1 MDAMSSPSWHERLSA
16 LDAAFLYMED
26 RNAHMHV
33 GGLCVF
39 DGPPPSH
46 GELLQHVESRLAAVP
61 RYRQRLAFVPLGQGR
76 PVWVDDAQFDL
87 EYHVRR
93 TALPAPG
100 GESELRRLTSRL
112 LSQRLDRD
120 KPLWELWC
128 VEGLEEGRFALVSKT
143 HHCMID
149 GISGVDI
156 ATVLL
161 DRTRATGSQVLT
173 APWRPRPAPSGR
185 ELLLDSV
192 RHQLTHPLEVA
203 RDALR
208 GSAQA
213 RRQLGEI
220 VLGALPML
228 KLAGM
233 GRAPASSLNQPI
245 GPHRRFETVRLDLG
259 RVRRVKGALGGTVN
273 DVILAVVAGALRSL
287 LQRRGEPVDPANVPD
302 LRLIEIELAPASPQ
316 ADISGDI
323 VAALA
328 AGGVTAEV
336 IEAPD
341 EASGGGLAPKVR
353 NFAFWGAVV
362 FAAMMAVIAWLAARG
377 LAARRREM
385 VTVMCDLGATR
396 GQTAGRIADRSDAAL
411 LSGVSPSLARPGVR
425 MRRPSTARTT
435 SPSTPP
441 TCGTSSPPA
450 WPPAPAC
457 ASSSARRR
465 TPTTPR
471 PSPTTSPTRSASARS
486 PSPSSTPTMPSSTSS
501 RPMPS

>member
-46 GELLQHVESRLAAVP
+46 AELLQHVESRLAAVP

-161 DRTRATGSQVLT
+161 DRTRATGPQVLT
-173 APWRPRPAPSGR
+173 VPWRPRPAPSGR
-185 ELLLDSV
+185 ELLLDSL

-203 RDALR
+203 RDALT

-287 LQRRGEPVDPANVPD
+287 LLRRGEPPVGSLRALVPVSVRRPDARHTLGNQVTAVFCPLPVGEADPRRRLALVREAMQDLKGSRQAVGGLALTQLGDFAPPTLAAQAARVQALARFFNLVVTNVPGPQDALYLAGRQMQACYPAVPLAADQTVCIGLLSYNGAIGVGLLGDAD
-302 LRLIEIELAPASPQ
+302 LARDLPELA
-316 ADISGDI
+316 
-323 VAALA
+323 AALA
-328 AGGVTAEV
+328 A
-336 IEAPD
+336 
-341 EASGGGLAPKVR
+341 
-353 NFAFWGAVV
+353 
-362 FAAMMAVIAWLAARG
+362 
-377 LAARRREM
+377 
-385 VTVMCDLGATR
+385 
-396 GQTAGRIADRSDAAL
+396 AL
-411 LSGVSPSLARPGVR
+411 TELEG
-425 MRRPSTARTT
+425 
-435 SPSTPP
+435 
-441 TCGTSSPPA
+441 
-450 WPPAPAC
+450 C
-457 ASSSARRR
+457 A
-465 TPTTPR
+465 
-471 PSPTTSPTRSASARS
+471 
-486 PSPSSTPTMPSSTSS
+486 
-501 RPMPS
+501 

>member
-287 LQRRGEPVDPANVPD
+287 LQRRGEPPVGSLRALVPVSVRQPDARHTLGNQVTAVFCPLPVGEADPRRRLAMVREAMQDLKGSRQAVGGLALTQLGDFAPPTLAAQAARVQALARFFNLVVTNVPGPQDALYLAGRQMQACYPAVPLAADQTVCIGLLSYNGAIGVGLLGDAD
-302 LRLIEIELAPASPQ
+302 LARDLPELA
-316 ADISGDI
+316 
-323 VAALA
+323 AALA
-328 AGGVTAEV
+328 TALTELEGCV
-336 IEAPD
+336 
-341 EASGGGLAPKVR
+341 
-353 NFAFWGAVV
+353 
-362 FAAMMAVIAWLAARG
+362 
-377 LAARRREM
+377 
-385 VTVMCDLGATR
+385 
-396 GQTAGRIADRSDAAL
+396 
-411 LSGVSPSLARPGVR
+411 
-425 MRRPSTARTT
+425 
-435 SPSTPP
+435 
-441 TCGTSSPPA
+441 
-450 WPPAPAC
+450 
-457 ASSSARRR
+457 
-465 TPTTPR
+465 
-471 PSPTTSPTRSASARS
+471 
-486 PSPSSTPTMPSSTSS
+486 
-501 RPMPS
+501 

>member
-1 MDAMSSPSWHERLSA
+1 MSSPSWHERLSA

-46 GELLQHVESRLAAVP
+46 AELLQHVESRLAAVP

-161 DRTRATGSQVLT
+161 DRTRITGPQAATPL
-173 APWRPRPAPSGR
+173 WRPRPAPTGR
-185 ELLLDSV
+185 ELLLDSL
-192 RHQLTHPLEVA
+192 RHQLTHPLEVV
-203 RDALR
+203 RDALT

-259 RVRRVKGALGGTVN
+259 RVRRVKAALGGTVN

-287 LQRRGEPVDPANVPD
+287 LQQRGEPPVGSLRALVPVSVRRPDARHTLGNQVTAVFCPLPVGEAEPRRRLALVREAMQDLKGSRQAVGGLALTQLGDFAPPTLAAQAARVQALARFFNLVVTNVPGPQDALYLAGRQMQACYPAVPLAADQTVCIGLLSYNGAIGVGLLGDAD
-302 LRLIEIELAPASPQ
+302 LARDLPGLA
-316 ADISGDI
+316 
-323 VAALA
+323 AALA
-328 AGGVTAEV
+328 A
-336 IEAPD
+336 
-341 EASGGGLAPKVR
+341 
-353 NFAFWGAVV
+353 
-362 FAAMMAVIAWLAARG
+362 
-377 LAARRREM
+377 
-385 VTVMCDLGATR
+385 
-396 GQTAGRIADRSDAAL
+396 AL
-411 LSGVSPSLARPGVR
+411 LELENCV
-425 MRRPSTARTT
+425 
-435 SPSTPP
+435 
-441 TCGTSSPPA
+441 
-450 WPPAPAC
+450 
-457 ASSSARRR
+457 
-465 TPTTPR
+465 
-471 PSPTTSPTRSASARS
+471 
-486 PSPSSTPTMPSSTSS
+486 
-501 RPMPS
+501 

>member
-161 DRTRATGSQVLT
+161 DRTRATAPQVLT
-173 APWRPRPAPSGR
+173 VPWRPRPAPSGH

-203 RDALR
+203 RDAIR

-287 LQRRGEPVDPANVPD
+287 LQRRGETPVGSLRALVPVSVRQPDARHTLGNQVTAVFCPLPVGEADPRRRLALVREAMQDLKGSRQAVGGLALTQLGDFAPPTLAAQAARVQALARFFNLVVTNVPGPQDALYLAGRQMQACYPAVPLAADQTVCIGLLSYNGAIGVGLLGDAD
-302 LRLIEIELAPASPQ
+302 LARDLPELA
-316 ADISGDI
+316 
-323 VAALA
+323 AALA
-328 AGGVTAEV
+328 TALTELEGCV
-336 IEAPD
+336 
-341 EASGGGLAPKVR
+341 
-353 NFAFWGAVV
+353 
-362 FAAMMAVIAWLAARG
+362 
-377 LAARRREM
+377 
-385 VTVMCDLGATR
+385 
-396 GQTAGRIADRSDAAL
+396 
-411 LSGVSPSLARPGVR
+411 
-425 MRRPSTARTT
+425 
-435 SPSTPP
+435 
-441 TCGTSSPPA
+441 
-450 WPPAPAC
+450 
-457 ASSSARRR
+457 
-465 TPTTPR
+465 
-471 PSPTTSPTRSASARS
+471 
-486 PSPSSTPTMPSSTSS
+486 
-501 RPMPS
+501 